1 VTAGDD
7 KECLFVAGTPIW
19 SPWRDPTFL
28 AAIKAASDAY
38 HAAVEQALAE
48 WEAGHE

>member
-1 VTAGDD
+1 VTDRDD
-7 KECLFVAGTPIW
+7 KERLYVAGTPIW
-19 SPWRDPTFL
+19 SPWRDPMFR

-38 HAAVEQALAE
+38 HAAVEEALAE